1 MQIAQKKQSDT
12 PPGVQVRGTPY
23 MTLSIGGCWD
33 SPRSAEK
40 VDAQLQ
46 HPTNHIPLM
55 VEDLFSLDS
64 AVAGWGSGLWE
75 IL

>member
-1 MQIAQKKQSDT
+1 
-12 PPGVQVRGTPY
+12 